1 MKAILNQ
8 YFPNDISNI
17 ILDIHYRSMFYN
29 VINQLKMLIE
39 DCKQGLEDIDV
50 YDMDEFMT
58 ETGNTF
64 AQQCFEQIKEIK
76 RYQIPWDNRRL
87 QSLRMIR
94 SMAYDDDYT
103 DQESDDKTNRERE
116 DFSDDESDDES
127 DY

>member
-8 YFPNDISNI
+8 YFPNDISNM
-17 ILDIHYRSMFYN
+17 ILDFYYRGMFYN

-64 AQQCFEQIKEIK
+64 AQQCFEQIKENK
-76 RYQIPWDNRRL
+76 RHKIPWDNRRL
-87 QSLRMIR
+87 QSLRMIY
-94 SMAYDDDYT
+94 SMAYDDDY
-103 DQESDDKTNRERE
+103 
-116 DFSDDESDDES
+116 
-127 DY
+127 